1 MMNDSFFNINSYDS
15 KMKNILIVED
25 ETIFALDLKRI
36 LSKSGYNVLRVFTE
50 GARAVEFA
58 RQEKPDVILM
68 DISLKGEL
76 NGVDAAKEIYKS
88 YKPMVIFISALD
100 KLAFDFTG
108 LQYKFMS
115 KPILDKN
122 LISMLNYS

>member
-1 MMNDSFFNINSYDS
+1 
-15 KMKNILIVED
+15 MKNVLIVED

-50 GARAVEFA
+50 GSRAVEFA
-58 RQEKPDVILM
+58 LHEKPDVILM

-76 NGVDAAKEIYKS
+76 NGVDAAKKIYRH
-88 YKPMVIFISALD
+88 YKPLIIFISALD
-100 KLAFDFTG
+100 KLSFDFSG
-108 LQYKFMS
+108 LKYKFIS

-122 LISMLNYS
+122 LISILNYS

>member
-1 MMNDSFFNINSYDS
+1 VKKITLVIENN
-15 KMKNILIVED
+15 MKNILIVED

-50 GARAVEFA
+50 GSRAVEFA
-58 RQEKPDVILM
+58 LKERPEIILM

-76 NGVDAAKEIYKS
+76 NGVDAAREIYKF
-88 YKPMVIFISALD
+88 YKPLIIFISALD
-100 KLAFDFTG
+100 KLAFDFSG
-108 LQYKFMS
+108 LDYKFMS

-122 LISMLNYS
+122 LISILNYS